1 MNVHIDQA
9 KRILAANDRGGYT
22 VPTDRLY
29 PFQWNWDSAFV
40 AMGFAL
46 YDIDR
51 AYRELERLVEGQWA
65 DGMIPHIVF
74 HAPSDT
80 YFPGPNVWRTKHRIP
95 TSGITQPPVFA
106 IALRR
111 LHEAAGSDAE
121 ERTLRLYEAALKW
134 HRWWYSARDPDGT
147 GLVALLHPWESGS
160 DNSPAWDIALARVPI
175 TTDTPVERK
184 DTGHV
189 DADMRPRDE
198 DYRRFIHL
206 VDTYAACGWDPA
218 KQWEKAPFKVAE
230 IQTTAILLKAGE
242 DLEALARAFGRV
254 DDAAEIAALNV
265 LTRKGMLAQWRPALS
280 RFVSRDLISGQDI
293 EAATQA
299 GFIPLLALDLEKPVA
314 DALVDEMKAWSKSL
328 KVAFPTTKPGIASWE
343 PKRYWRGPAWAIIN
357 WLLIDGL
364 KRNGHADSAE
374 ELRKST
380 IAAIEAEGFAE
391 YFNPVTGEGCG
402 GHGFSWTAAA
412 YLWLERRVVPA
423 HKIRMSEH
431 K

>member
-1 MNVHIDQA
+1 MNMHIDQA

-46 YDIDR
+46 YDTDR

-65 DGMIPHIVF
+65 NGMIPHIVF
-74 HAPSDT
+74 HAPSET
-80 YFPGPNVWRTKHRIP
+80 YFPGPTVWRTNQTIP

-106 IALRR
+106 IALRK
-111 LHEAAGSDAE
+111 LHEAAGRDGEA
-121 ERTLRLYEAALKW
+121 RTLPLYEAALKW
-134 HRWWYSARDPDGT
+134 HRWWYSARDPDDT

-160 DNSPAWDIALARVPI
+160 DNSPAWDVALARVPT
-175 TTDTPVERK
+175 TTDTAVVRK

-242 DLEALARAFGRV
+242 DLEHLARLLGRTE
-254 DDAAEIAALNV
+254 DAIEIAALNDR
-265 LTRKGMLAQWRPALS
+265 TRKAMMAQWRPDLA
-280 RFVSRDLISGQDI
+280 RFVSRDLISGEDV

-299 GFIPLLALDLEKPVA
+299 GFIPLLSLDLGKQVA
-314 DALVDEMKAWSKSL
+314 DTLVSEMKTWSKGL

-364 KRNGHADSAE
+364 KRNGHADVAE
-374 ELRKST
+374 ELRQST
-380 IAAIEAEGFAE
+380 IAAIETEGFAE
-391 YFNPVTGEGCG
+391 YFDPVTGQGCG
-402 GHGFSWTAAA
+402 GLGFSWTAAA
-412 YLWLERRVVPA
+412 YLWLERSAVPA
-423 HKIRMSEH
+423 
-431 K
+431 

>member
-1 MNVHIDQA
+1 MNMHIDQA

-46 YDIDR
+46 YDTDR
-51 AYRELERLVEGQWA
+51 AYRELERLVEGHWA

-74 HAPSDT
+74 HAPSET
-80 YFPGPNVWRTKHRIP
+80 YFPGPTVWRTKHTIP

-106 IALRR
+106 IALRK
-111 LHEAAGSDAE
+111 LHEAAGRDGEA
-121 ERTLRLYEAALKW
+121 RTLPLYEAALKW
-134 HRWWYSARDPDGT
+134 HRWWYSARDPDDT

-160 DNSPAWDIALARVPI
+160 DNSPAWDVALARVPT
-175 TTDTPVERK
+175 TTDTAVVRK

-242 DLEALARAFGRV
+242 DLEHLARLLGRTE
-254 DDAAEIAALNV
+254 DAIEIAALNDR
-265 LTRKGMLAQWRPALS
+265 TRKAMMAQWRPDLA
-280 RFVSRDLISGQDI
+280 RFVSRDLISGEDV

-299 GFIPLLALDLEKPVA
+299 GFIPLLSLDLDKQVA
-314 DALVDEMKAWSKSL
+314 DTLVSEMKTWSKGL

-364 KRNGHADSAE
+364 KRNGHADLAE
-374 ELRKST
+374 ELRQST
-380 IAAIEAEGFAE
+380 IAAIETEGFAE
-391 YFNPVTGEGCG
+391 YFDPVTGQGCG
-402 GHGFSWTAAA
+402 GLGFSWTAAA
-412 YLWLERRVVPA
+412 YLWLERSAVPA
-423 HKIRMSEH
+423 
-431 K
+431 

>member
-1 MNVHIDQA
+1 MNTHIDQA
-9 KRILAANDRGGYT
+9 KRILAQNDRGGYT

-46 YDIDR
+46 YDVDR

-74 HAPSDT
+74 HAPSET
-80 YFPGPNVWRTKHRIP
+80 YFPGSDVWRTHHTIP

-106 IALRR
+106 IALRK
-111 LHEAAGSDAE
+111 LHEVAGKEDE
-121 ERTLRLYEAALKW
+121 TRTLPLYEAALKW
-134 HRWWYSARDPDGT
+134 HRWWYSARDPEGT

-160 DNSPAWDIALARVPI
+160 DNSPAWDIALARVPV
-175 TTDTPVERK
+175 TTDTPVVRK
-184 DTGHV
+184 DIGHV

-218 KQWEKAPFKVAE
+218 KQWEKASFKVAE

-242 DLEALARAFGRV
+242 DLEQLARLFGRTE
-254 DDAAEIAALNV
+254 DAIEIAAFNDRSR
-265 LTRKGMLAQWRPALS
+265 TAIMAQWRPELA
-280 RFVSRDLISGQDI
+280 RFVSRDLISGKDV

-299 GFIPLLALDLEKPVA
+299 GFIPLLSLDLDKQVA
-314 DALVDEMKAWSKSL
+314 NALVSEMKAWSKGL

-364 KRNGHADSAE
+364 RRNGHADAAE

-380 IAAIEAEGFAE
+380 IAAIETEGFAE

-402 GHGFSWTAAA
+402 GLGFSWTAAA
-412 YLWLERRVVPA
+412 YLWLEGGTVRA
-423 HKIRMSEH
+423 
-431 K
+431 

>member
-1 MNVHIDQA
+1 MNMHIDQA

-46 YDIDR
+46 YDTDR
-51 AYRELERLVEGQWA
+51 AYQELERLVEGQWA

-74 HAPSDT
+74 HQPSDT
-80 YFPGPNVWRTKHRIP
+80 YFPGPDVWRTNHGLP

-111 LHEAAGSDAE
+111 LYEAAGKPAE
-121 ERTLRLYEAALKW
+121 NRTLPLYEAALKW
-134 HRWWYSARDPDGT
+134 HRWWYSARDPDDT

-160 DNSPAWDIALARVPI
+160 DNSPAWDIALSRVPM
-175 TTDTPVERK
+175 TTDTPVVRK

-189 DADMRPRDE
+189 NAEMRPRDE

-206 VDTYAACGWDPA
+206 VDTYAACGWDPVR
-218 KQWEKAPFKVAE
+218 QWEKAPFKVAE

-242 DLEALARAFGRV
+242 DLEHLARQFGR
-254 DDAAEIAALNV
+254 DGDAAEIATFNEK
-265 LTRKGMLAQWRPALS
+265 TRKAILRQWRPAVS
-280 RFVSRDLISGQDI
+280 RFVSRDLVAGEDI
-293 EAATQA
+293 EAPTQA
-299 GFIPLLALDLEKPVA
+299 GFIPLLSLDLDRKIA
-314 DALVDEMKAWSKSL
+314 GALVDEMRVWSNDL
-328 KVAFPTTKPGIASWE
+328 KVAFPTTKPGIASFE

-364 KRNGHADSAE
+364 RRNRYPDIAE
-374 ELRKST
+374 TLRRST
-380 IAAIEAEGFAE
+380 IEAIETEGFAE
-391 YFNPVTGEGCG
+391 YFDPVTGEGCG
-402 GHGFSWTAAA
+402 GLGFSWTAAA
-412 YLWLERRVVPA
+412 YLWLVEVQT
-423 HKIRMSEH
+423 
-431 K
+431 

>member
-1 MNVHIDQA
+1 MNMHIDQA
-9 KRILAANDRGGYT
+9 KRILVANDRGGYT

-46 YDIDR
+46 YDTDR

-74 HAPSDT
+74 HQPSDT
-80 YFPGPNVWRTKHRIP
+80 YFPGPSVWRTKHTIP

-106 IALRR
+106 IALRK
-111 LHEAAGSDAE
+111 LYEAAGTQAE
-121 ERTLRLYEAALKW
+121 ARTLPLYEAALKW
-134 HRWWYSARDPDGT
+134 HRWWYKARDPEGT

-160 DNSPAWDIALARVPI
+160 DNSPAWDIALARVP
-175 TTDTPVERK
+175 TTTQTPVVRK
-184 DTGHV
+184 DIGHV
-189 DADMRPRDE
+189 NAEMRPRDD
-198 DYRRFIHL
+198 DYKRFIHL
-206 VDTYAACGWDPA
+206 VDVYAACGWDPA

-242 DLEALARAFGRV
+242 DLEHLASLFGRTE
-254 DDAAEIAALNV
+254 DAAEIAALNDR
-265 LTRKGMLAQWRPALS
+265 TRKAILAQWRPKLS
-280 RFVSRDLISGQDI
+280 RFVSRDLISGDDV

-299 GFIPLLALDLEKPVA
+299 GFIPLLSLDLDTGIT
-314 DALVDEMKAWSKSL
+314 DALVTEMKAWSKGL

-364 KRNGHADSAE
+364 RRNGRPEAAE

-380 IAAIEAEGFAE
+380 IMAIETEGFAE
-391 YFNPVTGEGCG
+391 YFDPVTGEGCG
-402 GHGFSWTAAA
+402 GLGFSWTAAA
-412 YLWLERRVVPA
+412 YMWLMKAAP
-423 HKIRMSEH
+423 
-431 K
+431 